1 MTDRYKQKVCPN
13 CTITHKKRGI
23 YCGQSCANAMRDIS
37 DETKKKHAQNSLEYY
52 RTPEG
57 IASARLS
64 SIRMTTGESLTVEDF
79 TIDIPEFREINEADY
94 GQWDKAE
101 DW

>member
-1 MTDRYKQKVCPN
+1 
-13 CTITHKKRGI
+13 
-23 YCGQSCANAMRDIS
+23 MRDIS

-79 TIDIPEFREINEADY
+79 AVDIPEFREINELDY
-94 GQWDKAE
+94 GDYDRAE